1 MFDKWSLKE
10 VTVKDPGLI
19 SYINVSAPLS
29 HSHGRR
35 GSHQF
40 GKTEMTIVER
50 LVNNIMRSCSGKKI
64 GGKMIKHR
72 YGCGK
77 KAAAVRT
84 VQEAFDIVEA
94 KTKQNPFQVLVL
106 AIENAAPREETTRVK
121 FGGITRHLAV
131 DLSPQRRVD
140 FALRNL
146 SVAALGKAFK
156 SKKTRGEAL
165 ADEIIASSQG
175 DNNCMAIQKKNEVER
190 VAKGAR

>member
-10 VTVKDPGLI
+10 VTVKDPGLMT
-19 SYINVSAPLS
+19 YINVSAPLS

-35 GSHQF
+35 GSRQF

-50 LVNNIMRSCSGKKI
+50 LVNNIMRSCSGRKI
-64 GGKMIKHR
+64 GGKMIRHR

-77 KAAAVRT
+77 KAAAVRA

-146 SVAALGKAFK
+146 SVAALGKAYK

-165 ADEIIASSQG
+165 ADEIIASSTG